1 MLAHKNENSFNHQ
14 MSMKILNLDVEGFR
28 SLKSISN
35 WRPKNLNILIG
46 PNGSGKSNL
55 LRALELLAASAQG
68 GLAKLV
74 QSCGGIEP
82 LVWDGE
88 GGTIRFKVKCSPT
101 DSSRNEGEDA
111 LTYEL
116 KLERIGK
123 SGEFRIGYEMLG
135 NYRKVDQGI
144 NSKPF
149 KFLER
154 QGLHA
159 KIFDE
164 HQHALAAP
172 EENVPTLETLLS
184 LAADPFTQNRLLPP
198 FRTQMSSWSVYHDF
212 HTNRDAAV
220 RLPAVTRHEK
230 RVQPDGQNLIP
241 VLHTLYTSDREFK
254 KEINAAMRAAFGD
267 DFEEL
272 VFAPA
277 SDQRIQLRV
286 RWKSLDREQS
296 AADLSDGTLRFLF
309 LLTVLSSPDPAPLI
323 AIDEPE
329 TGLHPSM
336 LPIVAEYAADAA
348 KRAQVILTTHSP
360 QFLDAFG
367 KNVPTTTV
375 VKWDD
380 GKTELK
386 MISGEEL
393 EKWLEEYS
401 LGELHKSGELEAMA
415 S

>member
-1 MLAHKNENSFNHQ
+1 

-28 SLKSISN
+28 SLKNISS
-35 WRPKNLNILIG
+35 WHPKNLNVLIG

-55 LRALELLAASAQG
+55 LRTLELLATSAQG

-74 QSCGGIEP
+74 QSSGGLEP
-82 LVWDGE
+82 LLWDGDAE
-88 GGTIRFKVKCSPT
+88 AIRFKVKCSPP
-101 DSSRNEGEDA
+101 DAKRSEVEDA

-116 KLERIGK
+116 RLDRVGK

-135 NYRKVDQGI
+135 NYRRMEQG
-144 NSKPF
+144 SALGPF

-154 QGLHA
+154 QGLRA
-159 KIFDE
+159 KVFDE
-164 HQHALAAP
+164 QQHGLAAP
-172 EENVPTLETLLS
+172 EENVPVLETLLS

-198 FRTQMSSWSVYHDF
+198 FRAQMSAWSVYHDF
-212 HTNRDAAV
+212 HTNRDAAI
-220 RLPAVTRHEK
+220 RQPAVTRHEK

-254 KEINAAMRAAFGD
+254 REINAAMRAAFGD

-272 VFAPA
+272 IFAPA

-286 RWKSLDREQS
+286 RWKSLNREQS

-367 KNVPTTTV
+367 KIVPTTTV
-375 VKWDD
+375 VRWND
-380 GKTELK
+380 GETELK
-386 MISGEEL
+386 TIEGGEL
-393 EKWLEEYS
+393 EGWLKDYS
-401 LGELHKSGELEAMA
+401 LGALHKTGELEAMA
-415 S
+415 SKRCVA